1 MADRS
6 SIMMIEDITT
16 GEVYFVSDSLKK
28 LIQDNINVL
37 LDGFALEDVMFEGK
51 FKTLELT
58 NNMKFILKPQED

>member
-1 MADRS
+1 MNN
-6 SIMMIEDITT
+6 IMMIEDVIT

-37 LDGFALEDVMFEGK
+37 LDGFVLEDVMFEGK
-51 FKTLELT
+51 MKTLELT